1 MLKGNLDFKSLND
14 SLVLW
19 FEINT
24 LFILDNTKNCYVI
37 NKERLLFIHSVMIKH
52 SITIIKYDNIN
63 VCFDDLNLTLDIL
76 VFKNRFDC
84 QATLLRSPIPFHLVT
99 LDEENPIKETTTF
112 SDTLLE
118 TYKVSRYHLRH
129 NKD

>member
-1 MLKGNLDFKSLND
+1 MFKGNLDIKNITDCLTI
-14 SLVLW
+14 W
-19 FEINT
+19 FEIDT
-24 LFILDNTKNCYVI
+24 LFDLNQEKQCYTP
-37 NKERLLFIHSVMIKH
+37 KKDRLLFIKSVLIKH
-52 SITIIKYDNIN
+52 YITIIKYDNMN

-76 VFKNRFDC
+76 VFNNRLDC

-99 LDEENPIKETTTF
+99 LNEENPIKETTTF

-129 NKD
+129 KD